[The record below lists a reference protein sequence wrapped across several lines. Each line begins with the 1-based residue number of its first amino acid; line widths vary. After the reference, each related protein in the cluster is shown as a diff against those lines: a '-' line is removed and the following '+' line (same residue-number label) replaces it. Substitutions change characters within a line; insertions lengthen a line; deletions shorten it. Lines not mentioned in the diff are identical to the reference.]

1 MWDLDTLRYLNEQAH
16 LRAVAR
22 AQEASQSHAP
32 DAPTAPVYPL
42 ANLARCLLAGP
53 PSIAYILQLLENS
66 EVVVAF
72 MELVSEYLPE
82 RENEIRTADVD
93 DRIRLFSHYFGQR
106 YFPLSDS
113 LSLDDS
119 TLEDFIRE
127 IPVDLMG
134 FSYEDYHEFS
144 DFRTGYILL
153 LSLIED
159 PYGDSE
165 GGRVP
170 IIAYVSDL
178 LGGDV
183 AGLIP
188 ANGWT
193 PEQLHELTDRTKFE
207 GVGAF
212 ADWVHSQTD
221 YWLLDANYDEYV
233 GESWQPNSVAA
244 LTEQWPV
251 VRQIQDQMARVVE
264 FIEENPK
271 KSFLELLNILLDVN
285 TSEFVVPDE
294 QLPLPLFGNA

>member
-1 MWDLDTLRYLNEQAH
+1 MWDLDTLHYLNEQAH

-22 AQEASQSHAP
+22 SQEASQSQAP
-32 DAPTAPVYPL
+32 AAPTAPVYPL
-42 ANLARCLLAGP
+42 ANLARRRLAGP
-53 PSIAYILQLLENS
+53 RSIAYILQLLENS
-66 EVVVAF
+66 EVVAAF
-72 MELVSEYLPE
+72 MELVSEYLPD
-82 RENEIRTADVD
+82 REDEIRTADVD
-93 DRIRLFSHYFGQR
+93 DRIRLFSHYFGQC

-153 LSLIED
+153 LSLIES
-159 PYGDSE
+159 PYHGESD

-178 LGGDV
+178 LGRDI

-188 ANGWT
+188 EDGWT
-193 PEQLHELTDRTKFE
+193 PDRLHELTDRTKFE
-207 GVGAF
+207 GVGVF

-233 GESWQPNSVAA
+233 GESWQPNTVAA
-244 LTEQWPV
+244 LTEQWPGV
-251 VRQIQDQMARVVE
+251 CQIRDKMARVVE

-271 KSFLELLNILLDVN
+271 KRFLELLNILLDIN
-285 TSEFVVPDE
+285 TNEFVVPDE
-294 QLPLPLFGNA
+294 QLPLPLW